1 MRTFASIAF
10 GVLLSA
16 GLAHGEEKEPKK
28 GLIVHVDAAAAAKL
42 LAGKDEKQRPI
53 IIDVRTIQEFDEG
66 HLKGAR
72 QIDYL
77 NDDFDLRI
85 GKLDRNKAYLV
96 HCRSGGRSTNS
107 LGVWKKLGFKR
118 VYHLDGGFLAWQ
130 KAKLPV
136 EK

>member
-16 GLAHGEEKEPKK
+16 GLAHGEEKEQKK
-28 GLIVHVDAAAAAKL
+28 GLIVHGDASAAAKL

>member
-1 MRTFASIAF
+1 M
-10 GVLLSA
+10 
-16 GLAHGEEKEPKK
+16 
-28 GLIVHVDAAAAAKL
+28 
-42 LAGKDEKQRPI
+42 
-53 IIDVRTIQEFDEG
+53 
-66 HLKGAR
+66 
-72 QIDYL
+72 
-77 NDDFDLRI
+77 